1 MSKFDPDHLGI
12 VPIFID
18 YLIRR
23 EHITAIG
30 FSGLDR
36 IVVKAL
42 PTLREA
48 LKSEGPK
55 VRVSIL
61 HGLGWSKSD
70 AVLPTLLE
78 MLSDPF
84 PEVRG
89 EAICGL
95 AWMKT
100 DAILPHLIR
109 ALEDEADSVRR
120 QARWVFERRR
130 PDLARQAVPELMK
143 ILESGKPSGRVS
155 AALILGELGHEGMQ
169 ALPLLRQELQSLEP
183 EVRLAAAIAIA
194 HIQPESP
201 GLGPILFAGL
211 SHSNQESRKR
221 LYGLLKN
228 RGRS

>member
-1 MSKFDPDHLGI
+1 M
-12 VPIFID
+12 
-18 YLIRR
+18 
-23 EHITAIG
+23 
-30 FSGLDR
+30 
-36 IVVKAL
+36 
-42 PTLREA
+42 
-48 LKSEGPK
+48 
-55 VRVSIL
+55 SIL
-61 HGLGWSKSD
+61 HGVRWSESD

-78 MLSDPF
+78 MLNDPF

-100 DAILPHLIR
+100 DTILPHLIR

-130 PDLARQAVPELMK
+130 PDLARQAVPELMN

-155 AALILGELGHEGMQ
+155 AALILAELGHEGMQ

-194 HIQPESP
+194 RIQPESLRARSNSVCGAEPLQPRHLGKGYRGSWKNGDGVEIHDSPTHRGFETRVHP
-201 GLGPILFAGL
+201 GNIGEAP
-211 SHSNQESRKR
+211 Q
-221 LYGLLKN
+221 
-228 RGRS
+228 